1 MKKLKKEFK
10 STIDK
15 LQKGVTKL
23 EHVHDDL
30 EQHGCRLYVR
40 AKDISFATNE
50 TVEKVLEKVEN
61 ILKEARPNSFSNVI
75 NRVNRIRSNY
85 KCFKTD
91 NT

>member
-40 AKDISFATNE
+40 AKDISVATNE

-61 ILKEARPNSFSNVI
+61 I
-75 NRVNRIRSNY
+75 
-85 KCFKTD
+85 FKKHAQTHLVMLLIG
-91 NT
+91 